1 MGEGTR
7 APDPEVVAAREALM
21 ASRTSLD
28 EQLARLEAS
37 ARAAI
42 DIRAKIR
49 RSPAKAAGVAAGAA
63 FVILGGPRRL
73 FRRARNAVFG
83 APDPLPRSML
93 PKEIDEAL
101 GKLGSDGDKVRGT
114 IEREFATYLEE
125 KAPERKS
132 RDLSATISTLLLAA
146 GKPLITRYGKQIVDQ
161 LTTADP
167 QQLREQL
174 DKVRARRAASGID
187 ETP

>member
-1 MGEGTR
+1 
-7 APDPEVVAAREALM
+7 M
-21 ASRTSLD
+21 AT
-28 EQLARLEAS
+28 
-37 ARAAI
+37 
-42 DIRAKIR
+42 
-49 RSPAKAAGVAAGAA
+49 GAA

>member
-1 MGEGTR
+1 MGEGAR
-7 APDPEVVAAREALM
+7 APDPEVVAAREALL
-21 ASRTSLD
+21 ASRASLD
-28 EQLARLEAS
+28 EELVRLEAS

-49 RSPAKAAGVAAGAA
+49 RSPVKAAGVAAGAA
-63 FVILGGPRRL
+63 FVVVGGPRRL

-83 APDPLPRSML
+83 TPDPLPKSML

-101 GKLGSDGDKVRGT
+101 GKLGDDGDKVRGT
-114 IEREFATYLEE
+114 IEREFAAYLEE

-132 RDLSATISTLLLAA
+132 RDLSATISTLLIAA
-146 GKPLITRYGKQIVDQ
+146 GKPLIARYGKQIVDQ

-167 QQLREQL
+167 PQLREQL

-187 ETP
+187 ETS